1 VVVQNKKNKRDKTIQ
16 CPSLAAM
23 AADPAKIIAQST
35 TSHVDPTLFDVQV
48 DPSIAQQLAAVD
60 PAELAAVTVSLQ
72 RLLEQEASIF
82 DDASASLGDI
92 ERQLAQGFSELLSQ
106 QLPDPPSDL
115 VVPPIMERTKR
126 PLNHQKFQ
134 KDILQECV

>member
-1 VVVQNKKNKRDKTIQ
+1 
-16 CPSLAAM
+16 M